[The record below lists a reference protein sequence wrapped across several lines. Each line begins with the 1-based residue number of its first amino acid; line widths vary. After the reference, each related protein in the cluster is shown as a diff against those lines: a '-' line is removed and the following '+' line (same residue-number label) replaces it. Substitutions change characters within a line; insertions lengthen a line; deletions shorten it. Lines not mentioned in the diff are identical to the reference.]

1 MGKLVCLNTS
11 AINYSTWSFWF
22 SLLSWLV
29 PPLPPSSPTP
39 TVQLPQLRPPR
50 SLLPKLPTLPP
61 RVCMPPMLTPTVTTE
76 DTPMLMVHGPVT
88 TVMPVTL
95 MPIQEL
101 NLFMALS
108 LTVFP
113 WPLPLVLPTMPTTLV
128 SLPTPTVPLS

>member
-11 AINYSTWSFWF
+11 AINYSTRSFWF

-50 SLLPKLPTLPP
+50 SLLQKLPTLPP
-61 RVCMPPMLTPTVTTE
+61 RVCMPPMLTPTVTTDTE

-95 MPIQEL
+95 MPIPEL
-101 NLFMALS
+101 NLSMASS
-108 LTVFP
+108 L
-113 WPLPLVLPTMPTTLV
+113 
-128 SLPTPTVPLS
+128 TPTVPSSLLMLPM